1 MYLPIGHVSEANLR
15 VDQPRVELLREA
27 PPDHLRPVHQN
38 QHAARQQAARA
49 AQKTRASA
57 RGACAWC
64 APSSVSLVARGAR
77 APHRARDET
86 FTQTNRARARPDR
99 PGLDLEAAA
108 QPCFTSLVSIHQAD
122 HRRAA
127 CVDTGRSQEPPVSI
141 RAKTRWK
148 RRLADAG
155 SSSACPPLPAQLRA
169 GQHGALVG
177 RGIGGAKSAC
187 VDTGKSQAR
196 RLCRYG
202 RKHRRCLCRYR

>member
-1 MYLPIGHVSEANLR
+1 MMQSARVRSPAKKVQSLCNSADFVGAQPGPLPAAHARPLLPPRRNLMYLPIGHVSEANLR

-99 PGLDLEAAA
+99 PGLDLSPAA
-108 QPCFTSLVSIHQAD
+108 QPS
-122 HRRAA
+122 
-127 CVDTGRSQEPPVSI
+127 
-141 RAKTRWK
+141 
-148 RRLADAG
+148 
-155 SSSACPPLPAQLRA
+155 
-169 GQHGALVG
+169 
-177 RGIGGAKSAC
+177 
-187 VDTGKSQAR
+187 
-196 RLCRYG
+196 
-202 RKHRRCLCRYR
+202 